1 MASLSF
7 DVLRWLNTLE
17 LKKVPRNLKHDV
29 SSGHVVAEIIS
40 RYFRDSCTILDL
52 NEGNILA
59 DRRENWSY
67 IRRCLAAVHFPFP
80 EDWDRRVDAVCGESG
95 AVQMGACAIL
105 TYLYEFTTKKIA
117 RHPTCC
123 DKPETTRPSTRGS
136 KQTTSRIGRDIPIVI
151 KAPAVANP
159 VVTSKERDKLYNAQF
174 VTRVVTFAEIAQ
186 ATLVLL
192 QKSFLDM
199 DNRAYIAMIEQNF
212 NLQEL
217 SGVAYEIH
225 DYALNNVYMRKKYI
239 QVAEEASFM
248 PDISLDDIINDAELA
263 NESVRS
269 VFHLEFLRLLE
280 HKVDVITEAVSFSLE
295 SEMFTIFA
303 FCSTYSLTL
312 STVIFGA
319 LQRFLTVLLMSV
331 LRKLSEEN
339 LQSTRY
345 LDFIVHS
352 LFSYLPTSFFATE
365 PVSYRNIYDPVTLA
379 MSVND
384 IYGKDIDPSTSRNF
398 FSLGLSP
405 GYISSPISSHSL
417 VYPLPSYNTAKQ
429 IGPIEFV
436 AHCMAIIISMFPR
449 TGIIMLNNYLFSSAE
464 YSTFE
469 PPSYSSKDYLSTQLE
484 NVTEEYNLVK
494 ARPAAGQ
501 PISFLSQQKLAFL
514 LATLRSLGK
523 LPISSSNVPFEDFI
537 KLLEYFAF
545 FANKT
550 FMCTTNNTRANSFAI
565 TRTCAATRDCIGLC
579 TQIWSET
586 CVLLASF
593 LNQYSDLKTTTF
605 EALITNCD
613 EGPRSILSVLV
624 RSVQNMQRML
634 TGLSTKQIKKLSGK
648 ISATT
653 SSVRGSTPSGK
664 RSASE
669 RLLLNDPGVQRA
681 AGATSSLSIFRA
693 TNAAPPHRDSKLA
706 PLATHISLGLRKII
720 NNFVKHESIF
730 VIRSFVRS
738 LATTLTETY
747 KVISVLVDMC
757 IQIYISRGDSD
768 YANATA
774 RSSIA
779 TAKPILN
786 RSMPPIGTPKKGKPI
801 SALSAR
807 DTSAGA
813 VDMAAIRSMNGIYAS
828 TLNINTVEDLLKV
841 LEKGTNEHIVLNGMH
856 NLIVDTEQIM
866 SECANM
872 VLLIEEE
879 ILNMRNADLFSN
891 VLDFDLN
898 EIDEFPVLET
908 HRRIF
913 DAFIDQVSSVGCA
926 TLRSIVGDDLSIQQ
940 GCKDRYSCIT
950 PGGNLVSETP
960 SNMSRTSSAQHSKPV
975 SAHSRELS
983 KRSAMRRLKPKDS
996 PMEPEESP
1004 TSTSSI
1010 LTEEV
1015 GDCNRSPHTVENFG
1029 RV

>member
-17 LKKVPRNLKHDV
+17 LKKVPRNLRHDI

-40 RYFRDSCTILDL
+40 RYFRDSCSILDL
-52 NEGNILA
+52 SEGNLPA
-59 DRRENWSY
+59 DRKENWLY
-67 IRRCLAAVHFPFP
+67 IERCLRGVHFPFP
-80 EDWDRRVDAVCGESG
+80 EDWDVRVDAVCTGSG
-95 AVQMGACAIL
+95 NIQAGACAIL
-105 TYLYEFTTKKIA
+105 TYLYEFTTKKLA
-117 RHPTCC
+117 RHPTRC
-123 DKPETTRPSTRGS
+123 DKPETTRPATRGS
-136 KQTTSRIGRDIPIVI
+136 GHTTTRIGRDIPIVI
-151 KAPAVANP
+151 KTPAVANP

-186 ATLVLL
+186 ATLTLL

-217 SGVAYEIH
+217 SGVAYEIR
-225 DYALNNVYMRKKYI
+225 DYASNNIYMRKKYI

-248 PDISLDDIINDAELA
+248 LDISLDDIINDPELA
-263 NESVRS
+263 NESIRS

-295 SEMFTIFA
+295 SELFTIFA

-312 STVIFGA
+312 STVIFSA
-319 LQRFLTVLLMSV
+319 LQRFLTSLLMSIIH
-331 LRKLSEEN
+331 RLSEEN
-339 LQSTRY
+339 LQSTKY

-365 PVSYRNIYDPVTLA
+365 PVSYQNIYDPVTLA
-379 MSVND
+379 MSTSD
-384 IYGKDIDPSTSRNF
+384 IYGKDSETSSQRNF

-417 VYPLPSYNTAKQ
+417 VYPAPSYNTAKQ

-436 AHCMAIIISMFPR
+436 AHCMAIIISIFPHS
-449 TGIIMLNNYLFSSAE
+449 GVIMLNNYLFSSSD
-464 YSTFE
+464 YSVFE
-469 PPSYSSKDYLSTQLE
+469 LPSYSSKDYLSTQLE
-484 NVTEEYNLVK
+484 GVTEEYNLVK
-494 ARPAAGQ
+494 AHPATGQ
-501 PISFLSQQKLAFL
+501 PISFLTQHKLAFL

-523 LPISSSNVPFEDFI
+523 LPISSSSLSFEDFI

-550 FMCTTNNTRANSFAI
+550 FMCTTNNTKPNSFAV
-565 TRTCAATRDCIGLC
+565 TRTCATTRDCIGLC

-586 CVLLASF
+586 CVLLASY
-593 LNQYSDLKTTTF
+593 LNHYSDLKTSTF
-605 EALITNCD
+605 ETLIIDCD
-613 EGPRSILSVLV
+613 EGSRSILSVLV

-648 ISATT
+648 VSAA
-653 SSVRGSTPSGK
+653 SSSARGSVLSSK
-664 RSASE
+664 RSASG
-669 RLLLNDPGVQRA
+669 RLLSNDMGIQRS
-681 AGATSSLSIFRA
+681 AGAASSLSIFRA

-706 PLATHISLGLRKII
+706 PLATHISLGLRRII
-720 NNFVKHESIF
+720 SNFVRHESIF

-757 IQIYISRGDSD
+757 IQIYISRADSEPT
-768 YANATA
+768 TA
-774 RSSIA
+774 IARPSIT
-779 TAKPILN
+779 TAKPVIN
-786 RSMPPIGTPKKGKPI
+786 RSMPIGTPRKGYPV
-801 SALSAR
+801 STLSIR
-807 DTSAGA
+807 DTSASIVDVAA
-813 VDMAAIRSMNGIYAS
+813 VRSMNGIY
-828 TLNINTVEDLLKV
+828 TGILNINTIEDLLKV
-841 LEKGTNEHIVLNGMH
+841 LEKGTTEHVVLNGIH

-879 ILNMRNADLFSN
+879 ILSVRNADLFGN

-898 EIDEFPVLET
+898 DIDEFPVLEA

-913 DAFIDQVSSVGCA
+913 DAFIDQAGSVGCA
-926 TLRSIVGDDLSIQQ
+926 TLRSIVGDDLAMPH

-950 PGGNLVSETP
+950 PGGNLVCETP
-960 SNMSRTSSAQHSKPV
+960 SNVSRTSSAHRSNPA
-975 SAHSRELS
+975 SAHSRGISE
-983 KRSAMRRLKPKDS
+983 RAAIRRLRAKDS

-1015 GDCNRSPHTVENFG
+1015 KDGNNSP
-1029 RV
+1029 